1 MTNIVSR
8 IEELAINQNITLTAL
23 ESKIGASKGVLS
35 RALAKKTDI
44 QSKWIQKIVENYPEV
59 NSEWLLTGK
68 GHMFKQ
74 TSHINFLKTVN
85 EEQKQKEQTIS
96 LETTSNYQTNKNK
109 IITYKGETFIIPL
122 FKEADYLTDMQGDAM
137 KPTYNSGDLIACKHL
152 ALDTFLQWNKIYVL
166 NTVQGALIKR
176 VRKGSDDNHILLI
189 SDNEKYPSFEL
200 SRSEITSLAIVLG
213 VIKLE

>member
-1 MTNIVSR
+1 
-8 IEELAINQNITLTAL
+8 
-23 ESKIGASKGVLS
+23 
-35 RALAKKTDI
+35 
-44 QSKWIQKIVENYPEV
+44 
-59 NSEWLLTGK
+59 
-68 GHMFKQ
+68 
-74 TSHINFLKTVN
+74 
-85 EEQKQKEQTIS
+85 
-96 LETTSNYQTNKNK
+96 
-109 IITYKGETFIIPL
+109 
-122 FKEADYLTDMQGDAM
+122 MQGDAM